1 MTSSVLQPTIALP
14 ASCGSHTQG
23 AILMEKIKELA
34 GEKVHTRSITI
45 ATRPLDGDRILVEG
59 ELVDTR
65 LTEYFLLSG
74 EKKEPGVLHRM
85 TVRLLCE
92 GARLKILNAEAV
104 MPGIPREECGGLA
117 ESVKSVI
124 GLSISAGFTAKLKSA
139 MGGVKGCYH
148 LLSLINAMA
157 PAAVQGY
164 WSNRA
169 RKPLTVRGISAK
181 DAMKYLPLNSC
192 YVWRED
198 GPMVKQIVEEICRRK

>member
-1 MTSSVLQPTIALP
+1 MQTL
-14 ASCGSHTQG
+14 
-23 AILMEKIKELA
+23 KELA
-34 GEKVHTRSITI
+34 GEKVHARSITI

-65 LTEYFLLSG
+65 LTEYYLLSG
-74 EKKEPGVLHRM
+74 EKKRPGVLHHM
-85 TVRLLCE
+85 IVRLLCE
-92 GARLKILNAEAV
+92 GARLKILDAEAE

-148 LLSLINAMA
+148 LLSLVNAMA

-169 RKPLTVRGISAK
+169 RKPLAARGISAK

-192 YVWRED
+192 HVWRED
-198 GPMVKQIVEEICRRK
+198 GPMVKQIVEEIGGRK